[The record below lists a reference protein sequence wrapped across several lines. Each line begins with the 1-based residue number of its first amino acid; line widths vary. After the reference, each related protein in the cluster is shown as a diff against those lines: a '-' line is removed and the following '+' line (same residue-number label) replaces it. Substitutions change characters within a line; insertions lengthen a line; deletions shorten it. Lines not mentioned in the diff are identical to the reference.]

1 MNKLTIRLA
10 ILTSIFLL
18 GILVGRVTKEPEYQT
33 QIEFVNCTKDT
44 VDEIMEIMK
53 WNVPIVIKT
62 ELIQRQEKS

>member
-33 QIEFVNCTKDT
+33 QIEFVNCTDQT
-44 VDEIMEIMK
+44 VDEIYEIIESI
-53 WNVPIVIKT
+53 NN
-62 ELIQRQEKS
+62 